1 MVLAPSQRPRLAC
14 CSAGRRGVSLC
25 DMMTTLKPS
34 FATGPY
40 RPGTLLRNFVLSP
53 LDPASWRA
61 AGAILMG
68 LFIGTFSFALLAAL
82 FSTGGSFLIVLVGFA
97 VVGIGVEIA
106 RIVARVERWRMT
118 LVDPR
123 PLRAHTYRTYGHGLR
138 AAAEAEFMDENRWRD
153 VIYVL
158 VSFPL
163 TILEFV
169 VCVAVWATSFALL
182 VSTLAYFVIAVAAG
196 DRMPASLSNG
206 APILLVAVAFV
217 LGLFLL
223 AVAASMSR
231 GLMRL
236 HRAVV
241 EGLLCTN
248 ERAELRLRV
257 ETLRESRS
265 AMLQVEASEL
275 RRIERDLH
283 DGAQQRLVM
292 LAIDLSLA
300 SDRIESDPAGA
311 KALMNDAREQARQA
325 LAELRDLVRGSA
337 PAILLDRGLVAALGS
352 VAGRCPVPTIVES
365 ALAPGE
371 RQPHAV
377 ERAAYFV
384 VCGGAHQRCQTRL
397 GDALRDPLPPRGRPA
412 HRRSL
417 GRRRRRCC
425 GRSRRRTGRAAGS
438 RRGARRCP
446 ADRQPRR
453 RPDAS
458 ARRNAGC
465 SGVARSVTA
474 APPGPRPSSAA
485 PQHAALTGAAVGA

>member
-1 MVLAPSQRPRLAC
+1 
-14 CSAGRRGVSLC
+14 
-25 DMMTTLKPS
+25 
-34 FATGPY
+34 
-40 RPGTLLRNFVLSP
+40 
-53 LDPASWRA
+53 
-61 AGAILMG
+61 
-68 LFIGTFSFALLAAL
+68 
-82 FSTGGSFLIVLVGFA
+82 
-97 VVGIGVEIA
+97 
-106 RIVARVERWRMT
+106 
-118 LVDPR
+118 
-123 PLRAHTYRTYGHGLR
+123 
-138 AAAEAEFMDENRWRD
+138 
-153 VIYVL
+153 
-158 VSFPL
+158 
-163 TILEFV
+163 
-169 VCVAVWATSFALL
+169 
-182 VSTLAYFVIAVAAG
+182 
-196 DRMPASLSNG
+196 MPASLSNG

-223 AVAASMSR
+223 AVAASLSR

-248 ERAELRLRV
+248 EREELRLRV

-265 AMLQVEASEL
+265 AMLQVEATEL

-384 VCGGAHQRCQTRL
+384 VSE
-397 GDALRDPLPPRGRPA
+397 ALTNVA
-412 HRRSL
+412 KH
-417 GRRRRRCC
+417 
-425 GRSRRRTGRAAGS
+425 
-438 RRGARRCP
+438 
-446 ADRQPRR
+446 
-453 RPDAS
+453 AS
-458 ARRNAGC
+458 ATRCEIRCRREGDRLIVEVWDN
-465 SGVARSVTA
+465 GV
-474 APPGPRPSSAA
+474 G
-485 PQHAALTGAAVGA
+485 GAAVAPGGGLAGLRDRVEALDGVLLIDSPAGGPTLLHAEMPAAQGWPVA

>member
-97 VVGIGVEIA
+97 VVEIA

-248 ERAELRLRV
+248 EREELRLRV

-265 AMLQVEASEL
+265 AMLQVEATEL

-384 VCGGAHQRCQTRL
+384 VSE
-397 GDALRDPLPPRGRPA
+397 ALTNVA
-412 HRRSL
+412 KH
-417 GRRRRRCC
+417 
-425 GRSRRRTGRAAGS
+425 
-438 RRGARRCP
+438 
-446 ADRQPRR
+446 
-453 RPDAS
+453 AS
-458 ARRNAGC
+458 ATRCEIRCRREGDRLIVEVWDN
-465 SGVARSVTA
+465 GV
-474 APPGPRPSSAA
+474 G
-485 PQHAALTGAAVGA
+485 GAAVAPGGGLAGLRDRVEALDGVLLIDSPAGGPTLLHAEMPAAQGWPVA